1 MADGGSLGV
10 LSRAE
15 ALAKA
20 LELDLDLV
28 EIAPRVTPPVC
39 KIVDYQKVLFQRKK
53 HERKTKA
60 GAQKSELKT
69 FRFGP
74 TIDEHDLEIRLNR
87 AREFL
92 RKNNKVR
99 FTVQFRGRQ
108 NAHPEIGFELIK
120 LVIASLAEISRVESE
135 PKKLGNFLSTT
146 LMPK

>member
-1 MADGGSLGV
+1 M
-10 LSRAE
+10 
-15 ALAKA
+15 K
-20 LELDLDLV
+20 
-28 EIAPRVTPPVC
+28 
-39 KIVDYQKVLFQRKK
+39 RKK
-53 HERKTKA
+53 KERKTKA

-135 PKKLGNFLSTT
+135 PKKLGNFLSKK
-146 LMPK
+146 LMKK